1 VVLAD
6 SAGRWPVIRTA
17 TAAFRY
23 VRLHGAEELYTSGYD
38 DGSLEAWATAI
49 RGWAPADAYVYFDND
64 VKAYAPR
71 DAMALAAKLR
81 G

>member
-1 VVLAD
+1 
-6 SAGRWPVIRTA
+6 VIRAA

-38 DGSLEAWATAI
+38 DDSLEAWAKTI
-49 RGWAPADAYVYFDND
+49 RGWAPADVYVYFDND

-71 DAMALAAKLR
+71 DAMVLTAKLSS
-81 G
+81 